1 MFFIKCSNY
10 ILTICNT
17 FLSCQVLGFREAMTN
32 PSYSPQSTSKYGN
45 TPKFIAGGAALTFA
59 AACALGTK
67 LGFEG
72 HSPFLFGLGNLP
84 ADTMASLS
92 FITHAEPEN
101 ALSIPTWTIHF
112 SSVFEFLF
120 AMDII
125 WKFAETTNNEKWKGL
140 TWGMLPLH
148 ASGIAAC
155 TYHFFYNPSS
165 LQFLVELQA
174 FFTLLGNTT
183 CAIAAY
189 RIASSNGWTL
199 GQLNPLKLLP
209 NAEVS
214 PEDMAIDE
222 AAVLPYNVVASTESD
237 LLLAAKLTALTI
249 VASYTV
255 KYGELA
261 LDLPFSENGIAAGAI
276 VFGIPSIVGYL
287 YYNRGKG
294 ETGEGFS
301 LPSFGGK
308 DGEGLSMADV
318 KKFGVA
324 GTVAYVLT
332 ELAFWAVAFPV
343 ASTALYQTTG
353 HWPDVI
359 NDNSDRAA
367 VLAFIFTG
375 ANIARLL
382 VPLRLGAALAL
393 APWVD
398 ENIIN
403 RDGANDTQ

>member
-1 MFFIKCSNY
+1 MY
-10 ILTICNT
+10 IILCTKT
-17 FLSCQVLGFREAMTN
+17 QVLGFREAMTN
-32 PSYSPQSTSKYGN
+32 PDYNATGSKYGN
-45 TPKFIAGGAALTFA
+45 TPKIIAGGVAVAFA
-59 AACALGTK
+59 ASCALGAT

-72 HSPFLFGLGNLP
+72 HSAFLFGLGNLSS
-84 ADTMASLS
+84 DTVASLP
-92 FITHAEPEN
+92 FVTHAEPDN
-101 ALSIPTWTIHF
+101 ALSIPTWAIHF

-125 WKFAETTNNEKWKGL
+125 WKFADTTGNEKWKGL

-148 ASGIAAC
+148 ASGICAC

-183 CAIAAY
+183 VAIAAW
-189 RIASSNGWTL
+189 RIALSNGWTL
-199 GQLNPLKLLP
+199 RELNPFPKS
-209 NAEVS
+209 EVS
-214 PEDMAIDE
+214 PEGIVIDE
-222 AAVLPYNVVASTESD
+222 AAALPYNVAAETESE
-237 LLLAAKLTALTI
+237 LLLAAKLAALTI
-249 VASYTV
+249 GTSYII

-261 LDLPFSENGIAAGAI
+261 FDLPFSENGIAAGAI
-276 VFGIPSIVGYL
+276 VFGIPAITGYL
-287 YYNRGKG
+287 YYNRGQG
-294 ETGEGFS
+294 ESGEGFS
-301 LPSFGGK
+301 LPSFGGG

-353 HWPDVI
+353 HWPDVF
-359 NDNSDRAA
+359 NDNGDRAA

-403 RDGANDTQ
+403 REGASDA